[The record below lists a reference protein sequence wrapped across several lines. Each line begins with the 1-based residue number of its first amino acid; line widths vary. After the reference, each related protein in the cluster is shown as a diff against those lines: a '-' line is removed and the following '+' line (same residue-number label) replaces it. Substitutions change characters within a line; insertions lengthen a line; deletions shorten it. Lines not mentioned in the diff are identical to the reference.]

1 MFWRWRPLRRDGRID
16 PFTLT
21 AAYVGPVFF
30 SLPLLIFFPFPSP
43 FPCLDNLL
51 PRTPYT
57 SILSTYVYF
66 RVRSSS
72 FLTVIGS
79 LPSRPFYSFASSLF
93 ARLFFNLRRNAFHEA
108 NARRIRGG
116 FFFFFRKMKRT
127 GGFWMEMFDPDKRSL
142 IVSCTFL
149 RFVFD
154 GTNTFRDAGHISDRD
169 RNSFMGT

>member
-1 MFWRWRPLRRDGRID
+1 MFLAQISKKPDRFKKSAHRALSDTTIWQITEPTLIQKIDERWYFGSTMFWRWRPLRRDGRID

-116 FFFFFRKMKRT
+116 FFFFF
-127 GGFWMEMFDPDKRSL
+127 
-142 IVSCTFL
+142 
-149 RFVFD
+149 
-154 GTNTFRDAGHISDRD
+154 
-169 RNSFMGT
+169 

>member
-1 MFWRWRPLRRDGRID
+1 ML
-16 PFTLT
+16 FTK
-21 AAYVGPVFF
+21 
-30 SLPLLIFFPFPSP
+30 
-43 FPCLDNLL
+43 
-51 PRTPYT
+51 RTLEE
-57 SILSTYVYF
+57 S
-66 RVRSSS
+66 
-72 FLTVIGS
+72 
-79 LPSRPFYSFASSLF
+79 
-93 ARLFFNLRRNAFHEA
+93 EED
-108 NARRIRGG
+108 

>member
-116 FFFFFRKMKRT
+116 FFFFFLER
-127 GGFWMEMFDPDKRSL
+127 
-142 IVSCTFL
+142 
-149 RFVFD
+149 
-154 GTNTFRDAGHISDRD
+154 
-169 RNSFMGT
+169 